1 MVTPE
6 QRARKNLRLREWRK
20 RKSLDP
26 DWRKRQSAYSS
37 AYAARRREESASF
50 REKRRI
56 VALRYYQ
63 KLKADPTAAEQLK
76 ARSRAKYH
84 KGKRDPVRH
93 RKRLDRY
100 NAWAEQRKRV
110 DPNFALRRHLRARL
124 SDLVRRARAIKRSS
138 ALALV
143 GCSLAELKRHLESQ
157 FARGMTWA
165 NYGRVW
171 HIDHIIPC
179 AKFDLTDE
187 RQQRLCFHYLNL
199 RPLLAQEN
207 LRKQDKLT
215 SPAQLSLLLPA
226 S

>member
-1 MVTPE
+1 M
-6 QRARKNLRLREWRK
+6 
-20 RKSLDP
+20 
-26 DWRKRQSAYSS
+26 
-37 AYAARRREESASF
+37 
-50 REKRRI
+50 
-56 VALRYYQ
+56 
-63 KLKADPTAAEQLK
+63 
-76 ARSRAKYH
+76 
-84 KGKRDPVRH
+84 
-93 RKRLDRY
+93 DRY
-100 NAWAEQRKRV
+100 NAWVTERKRH
-110 DPNFALRRHLRARL
+110 DPNFALRLHLRARL
-124 SDLVRRARAIKRSS
+124 SDIVRSQRMKKRNS

-143 GCSLAELKRHLESQ
+143 GCAIEELKRHLESQ
-157 FARGMTWA
+157 FVRGMAWA

-187 RQQRLCFHYLNL
+187 RQQCLCFHYLNL